1 MSGSPWAGITKGV
14 PQGSGLGP
22 MLFNVFIND
31 LFYFA
36 LECKLY
42 NYADDNTL
50 SKVGCTTKEVLVS
63 LAVDACIVVQ
73 DGSHQIF

>member
-1 MSGSPWAGITKGV
+1 MCHKAADLALCCSI
-14 PQGSGLGP
+14 
-22 MLFNVFIND
+22 FFFIND

-50 SKVGCTTKEVLVS
+50 LKVGCRLTTKEVVDS
-63 LAVDACIVVQ
+63 LAADACIVLQ
-73 DGSHQIF
+73 DDSHQIM